1 MIKPQLK
8 PIVWLG
14 NSIDVIRDWPM
25 ATRKRAGEELYRLQI
40 GSEPLH
46 WRGMKSVGRGVRE
59 IKISECGEHRVFYV
73 VRRDEGIVVLHAF
86 EKKTQRTA
94 RSDIGLGKK
103 RLKSGE

>member
-1 MIKPQLK
+1 MMKPQFK

-14 NSIDVIRDWPM
+14 NSLDVVRDWPM

-46 WRGMKSVGRGVRE
+46 WRGIKSVGRGVRE
-59 IKISECGEHRVFYV
+59 IKISESGEHRVFYV

-94 RSDIGLGKK
+94 KSDIDLGKK